1 MFLNLDLKHFY
12 LRNFFIDR
20 TPFNFIVTYVNS
32 VFKFF
37 LDMGTLKTSL
47 FIIIIIVLIFVT
59 VLYSHLS

>member
-12 LRNFFIDR
+12 LRNFFYW

-32 VFKFF
+32 VFEFF

-47 FIIIIIVLIFVT
+47 FIII
-59 VLYSHLS
+59 YYYCDAQ